1 MSKWLFMSLL
11 MSLLQQVPSVSA
23 LPTCNINW
31 ISPQVNTNSQF
42 QVTWTFDLDNVG
54 EDELLASFQ
63 IVIPGDN
70 YLPVIDS
77 DEMTSRGFSTFPS
90 LI

>member
-1 MSKWLFMSLL
+1 MFKWLFMSLL

-54 EDELLASFQ
+54 EDELLGKFNLNFAS
-63 IVIPGDN
+63 V
-70 YLPVIDS
+70 
-77 DEMTSRGFSTFPS
+77 THSRLLLLAFELRLKLVESY
-90 LI
+90 